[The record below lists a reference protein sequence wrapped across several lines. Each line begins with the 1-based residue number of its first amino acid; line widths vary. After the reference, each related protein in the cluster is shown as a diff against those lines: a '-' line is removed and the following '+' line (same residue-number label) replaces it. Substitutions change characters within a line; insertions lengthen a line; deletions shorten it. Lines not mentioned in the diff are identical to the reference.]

1 MRRRAWG
8 VLGGPH
14 VTDAPLL
21 RAPSPGS
28 PAGEDQCVD
37 GKDRPEGGWGGT
49 RGFLLRGA
57 ESWCEA
63 VPQGSEDGHPA
74 GRSPAV
80 CPGGGGHVAG
90 AEGFGAHPHRPRG
103 NFVLQPRPRWW
114 SSVFPRSL
122 AHPRLRPPL
131 ADDGPPGVCAGPA
144 WPDAV
149 GAAPTGPPLPWGSL
163 GTKPEPEAKPL
174 SREGGTGMLR
184 TPAGIEG
191 KDSKPR

>member
-1 MRRRAWG
+1 M
-8 VLGGPH
+8 GGPH
-14 VTDAPLL
+14 ATDAPLL

-28 PAGEDQCVD
+28 PAGGDQCVD

-49 RGFLLRGA
+49 RCLLLRGA

-63 VPQGSEDGHPA
+63 VSQGSEDGHPA

-80 CPGGGGHVAG
+80 CPGGGGHVPG

-122 AHPRLRPPL
+122 ARSSAPPPAPRRRRALGMR
-131 ADDGPPGVCAGPA
+131 AGPA
-144 WPDAV
+144 WPEPSGRLRQGPHCH
-149 GAAPTGPPLPWGSL
+149 GACARGRTEL
-163 GTKPEPEAKPL
+163 EPEAKPL

-191 KDSKPR
+191 KDSKP